1 MPPRISTAVS
11 SSIFNLTSLLQSLP
25 SATRSQALTKCS
37 TCLFST
43 TAPLEAKRAK
53 KRKVRKHLDPYR
65 LAQARQRKSANL
77 ARQRILQAE
86 RKLEEG
92 DPVKSRPTPF
102 INSLQPNAPI
112 ATIRESYLNY
122 FLKPE
127 DVQKTL
133 EHSRWLT
140 EPLPESHRLV
150 GAEERL
156 AQRIQE
162 HAASHE
168 NASRALMA
176 IASLENA
183 SSKNRTQINIQRCIE
198 EFGRHNTDGVLA
210 PRLQSKEA
218 VKNGNAGAEATATA
232 KRIGAD
238 TGSSEVQIAILTAK
252 INILANN
259 LKANKDKSNKRRLRM
274 MVHKRQKLM
283 AYLRRQDRGG
293 PRWQNVVEKLGLNDA
308 MWKGE
313 ISL

>member
-1 MPPRISTAVS
+1 M
-11 SSIFNLTSLLQSLP
+11 
-25 SATRSQALTKCS
+25 
-37 TCLFST
+37 
-43 TAPLEAKRAK
+43 
-53 KRKVRKHLDPYR
+53 
-65 LAQARQRKSANL
+65 

-86 RKLEEG
+86 RKEAEG
-92 DPVKSRPTPF
+92 DPVNSRPTPF
-102 INSLQPNAPI
+102 ISSLQPNAPI
-112 ATIRESYLNY
+112 SAIQESYLNY

-133 EHSRWLT
+133 EHSKWLT
-140 EPLPESHRLV
+140 EPLPETTQLV

-156 AQRIQE
+156 AEKLQQ

-168 NASRALMA
+168 NASRALLA

-183 SSKNRTQINIQRCIE
+183 SSKNRTQTNIQRCIE
-198 EFGRHNTDGVLA
+198 EFGRHRTDGVLA
-210 PRLQSKEA
+210 PGLQSKANIRNQVVDAEA
-218 VKNGNAGAEATATA
+218 VAVS

-274 MVHKRQKLM
+274 MVHKRQKHM
-283 AYLRRQDRGG
+283 SYLRRQDRGG
-293 PRWQNVVEKLGLNDA
+293 PRWQNVVDKLGLNDA
-308 MWKGE
+308 MWRGE